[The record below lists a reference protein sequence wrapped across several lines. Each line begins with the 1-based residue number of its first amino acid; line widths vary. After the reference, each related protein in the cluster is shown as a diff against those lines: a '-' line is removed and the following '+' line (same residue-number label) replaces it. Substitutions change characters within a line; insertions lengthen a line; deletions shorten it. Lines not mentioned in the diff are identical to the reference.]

1 MMQNQTNRVVVEA
14 VEAQYDNATESA
26 AHPDRERSSAGHDCA
41 IYHADS
47 TVSSVL
53 TKDVADNLRR
63 GRIRKNV
70 LGCVTPRT

>member
-1 MMQNQTNRVVVEA
+1 MIMPRKAPRVP
-14 VEAQYDNATESA
+14 TGSA
-26 AHPDRERSSAGHDCA
+26 AAPDGDCA

-63 GRIRKNV
+63 GRIRKTV
-70 LGCVTPRT
+70 LGCVTPRTKMKSKECYP